1 MKSRYSL
8 LVVLVA
14 VCVAGCERR
23 PAERVEW
30 TTMGTVAAVQVRGDV
45 ALSVLS
51 QNEAIEI

>member
-14 VCVAGCERR
+14 VCIAGCGRR
-23 PAERVEW
+23 PVERVEW
-30 TTMGTVAAVQVRGDV
+30 TTMGTVAAVQVRVDV

-51 QNEAIEI
+51 QNEAVEI

>member
-8 LVVLVA
+8 FAAAAA
-14 VCVAGCERR
+14 VCVAGCGRR
-23 PAERVEW
+23 PVERVEW